1 MFTPAAAPR
10 KAVATPPAFEEL
22 RVSPLRSTVLLDYLA
37 KRGIPSGIALEEC
50 VEVHYRTRGKW
61 YFGIGFRN
69 RKGGMEIRNPYFKG
83 STSPKDITH
92 LRHESGGDGK
102 MTVLVFEGFMDYLS
116 YLALKQGQPVPDC
129 VVLNSVGNLPGA
141 LDVLKGYGHVCCF
154 LDNDDAGRRTTEEIR
169 RRCGSVTDKAVH
181 YLPHKDL
188 NEFLQHRL
196 KRRWKRVRNRN
207 RKAGE
212 NKKIGNPGMNHQG
225 GYITGQAGEILPP
238 VLLYPGFGPH

>member
-1 MFTPAAAPR
+1 M
-10 KAVATPPAFEEL
+10 
-22 RVSPLRSTVLLDYLA
+22 LDYLA
-37 KRGIPSGIALEEC
+37 KRGIPSGIALGEC

-69 RKGGMEIRNPYFKG
+69 RKGGLEIRNPYFKG

-92 LRHESGGDGK
+92 LRHGAGGNGK
-102 MTVLVFEGFMDYLS
+102 ATALVFEGFMDYLS
-116 YLALKQGQPVPDC
+116 YLTLKQGKPVPDC

-154 LDNDDAGRRTTEEIR
+154 LDNDDAGRKTTEEIR
-169 RRCGSVTDKAVH
+169 RQCGSVTDKAVH

-196 KRRWKRVRNRN
+196 K
-207 RKAGE
+207 KAE
-212 NKKIGNPGMNHQG
+212 EPCAELKQG
-225 GYITGQAGEILPP
+225 SG
-238 VLLYPGFGPH
+238 

>member
-1 MFTPAAAPR
+1 MDLAAPYGEPVYSAGNGRVISAGYSPGYGRTVHIHHGGGYSTLYAHMSRILVR
-10 KAVATPPAFEEL
+10 KGET
-22 RVSPLRSTVLLDYLA
+22 
-37 KRGIPSGIALEEC
+37 ALGEC

-69 RKGGMEIRNPYFKG
+69 RKGGLEIRNPYFKG

-92 LRHESGGDGK
+92 LRHGAGGNGK
-102 MTVLVFEGFMDYLS
+102 ATALVFEGFMDYLS
-116 YLALKQGQPVPDC
+116 YLTLKQGKPVPDC

-154 LDNDDAGRRTTEEIR
+154 LDNDDAGRKTTEEIR
-169 RRCGSVTDKAVH
+169 RQCGSVTDKAVH

-196 KRRWKRVRNRN
+196 K
-207 RKAGE
+207 KAE
-212 NKKIGNPGMNHQG
+212 EPCAELKQG
-225 GYITGQAGEILPP
+225 SG
-238 VLLYPGFGPH
+238 

>member
-1 MFTPAAAPR
+1 MFTPTLEPR
-10 KAVATPPAFEEL
+10 KTVATPSAFEEL
-22 RVSPLRSTVLLDYLA
+22 RVSPLRNTVLLDYLA
-37 KRGIPSGIALEEC
+37 KRGIPSGIAVREC

-92 LRHESGGDGK
+92 LRHAPKGNER
-102 MTVLVFEGFMDYLS
+102 TAVLVFEGFMDYLS

-196 KRRWKRVRNRN
+196 KKTVETCAEP
-207 RKAGE
+207 KQESG
-212 NKKIGNPGMNHQG
+212 
-225 GYITGQAGEILPP
+225 
-238 VLLYPGFGPH
+238 